1 MSNIAVLKFGGTSVK
16 NVQRLRHVASIVK
29 EAAKTQKVIVVVSA
43 MGDATDR
50 LVHLA
55 NQCAEKPHAPELDV
69 LLSTGEQVTIALLTI
84 LLTELGI
91 TARSLTGPQAG
102 ILTDDNHSDA
112 NIVSIDGRFI
122 ENAFEQFDVLVIA
135 GFQGATASGKITTLG
150 RGGSDTT
157 AVAVAAAVKATL
169 CEIYTDV
176 NGIYDCDPNKNVNA
190 NKFDS
195 IGFDE
200 CLELAQNGAQ
210 VIHPRAVI
218 AARNYDLPVTVRSTF
233 QLDDVG
239 TLIGK
244 LDKTPKVSSTDLYD
258 PKRYFVDTVNL
269 KETVGAIG

>member
-29 EAAKTQKVIVVVSA
+29 EAAKTQKVVVVVSA

-55 NQCAEKPHAPELDV
+55 NQCAQKPSAAELDV

-91 TARSLTGPQAG
+91 TARSLTGAQAG
-102 ILTDDNHSDA
+102 ILTDNNHSDA
-112 NIVSIDGRFI
+112 NIVSIDGRII
-122 ENAFEQFDVLVIA
+122 EDAFEQFDVLVLA
-135 GFQGATASGKITTLG
+135 GFQGATASGKIATLG

-157 AVAVAAAVKATL
+157 AVAVAAAVKATS

-176 NGIYDCDPNKNVNA
+176 NGIYDCDPNKNSSA
-190 NKFDS
+190 CKFDS
-195 IGFDE
+195 ISFDE

-210 VIHPRAVI
+210 VIHPRAVL
-218 AARNYDLPVTVRSTF
+218 AARHYNLPVTVRSTF

-239 TLIGK
+239 TLVGK
-244 LDKTPKVSSTDLYD
+244 ASRAPKVSSTDRFD
-258 PKRYFVDTVNL
+258 QNCRFVDTVNL
-269 KETVGAIG
+269 KETAGAIG

>member
-29 EAAKTQKVIVVVSA
+29 EAARTQKVIVVVSA

-55 NQCAEKPHAPELDV
+55 SQCADKPHAAELDV

-91 TARSLTGPQAG
+91 NARSLTGPQAG

-112 NIVSIDGRFI
+112 NIVSIDGRLI
-122 ENAFEQFDVLVIA
+122 EKSFEQYDVLVVA

-157 AVAVAAAVKATL
+157 AVAVAAAVKATS

-176 NGIYDCDPNKNVNA
+176 NGIYDTDPNKNSDA
-190 NKFDS
+190 RKFDS
-195 IGFDE
+195 ISFED
-200 CLELAQNGAQ
+200 CLRLAENGAQ

-218 AARNYDLPVTVRSTF
+218 VARHYNLPVVVRSTF
-233 QLDDVG
+233 QLDDTG
-239 TLIGK
+239 TVI
-244 LDKTPKVSSTDLYD
+244 DKIASKVSSTSKYEQHCL
-258 PKRYFVDTVNL
+258 FIDTVNV
-269 KETVGAIG
+269 EQTQVAIG

>member
-55 NQCAEKPHAPELDV
+55 NQCAEKPHAAELDV

-84 LLTELGI
+84 LLTEIGI
-91 TARSLTGPQAG
+91 AARSLTGPQAG

-112 NIVSIDGRFI
+112 NIVSIDGRII

-135 GFQGATASGKITTLG
+135 GFQGATASGKISTLG

-157 AVAVAAAVKATL
+157 AVAVAAAVKATS
-169 CEIYTDV
+169 CDIYTDV
-176 NGIYDCDPNKNVNA
+176 NGIYDCDPNKNVDA
-190 NKFDS
+190 CKFDS
-195 IGFDE
+195 ISFDE

-218 AARNYDLPVTVRSTF
+218 AARNYNLPVTVRSTF
-233 QLDDVG
+233 QLDDLG
-239 TLIGK
+239 TLVGK
-244 LDKTPKVSSTDLYD
+244 VVGAPKVSSTD
-258 PKRYFVDTVNL
+258 RFEQNCHFIDTVNL
-269 KETVGAIG
+269 KETAGAIG

>member
-55 NQCAEKPHAPELDV
+55 NQCAEKPHAAELDV

-91 TARSLTGPQAG
+91 TARSLTGHQAG

-112 NIVSIDGRFI
+112 NIVSIDGRII

-157 AVAVAAAVKATL
+157 AVAVAAAVKATS

-176 NGIYDCDPNKNVNA
+176 NGIYDCDPNQNVDA
-190 NKFDS
+190 CKFDS
-195 IGFDE
+195 ISFDE

-218 AARNYDLPVTVRSTF
+218 AARHYNLPVTVRSTF

-239 TLIGK
+239 TLVGK
-244 LDKTPKVSSTDLYD
+244 VVGAPKVSSTDRFDQNCL
-258 PKRYFVDTVNL
+258 FIDTVNL
-269 KETVGAIG
+269 KETAGAIG

>member
-50 LVHLA
+50 LVQLA
-55 NQCAEKPHAPELDV
+55 NQCAEKPHAAELDV

-84 LLTELGI
+84 LLTESGI
-91 TARSLTGPQAG
+91 AARSLTGAQAG
-102 ILTDDNHSDA
+102 ILTDNNHSDA
-112 NIVSIDGRFI
+112 NIVSIDGQLLKDSL
-122 ENAFEQFDVLVIA
+122 EQFDVLVLA
-135 GFQGATASGKITTLG
+135 GFQGATACGKIATLG

-157 AVAVAAAVKATL
+157 AVAVAAAVNATS
-169 CEIYTDV
+169 CDIYTDV
-176 NGIYDCDPNKNVNA
+176 NGIYDSDPNQNISA
-190 NKFDS
+190 SKFDAIS
-195 IGFDE
+195 FDD

-218 AARNYDLPVTVRSTF
+218 AARHYNLPVTVRSTF

-239 TLIGK
+239 TLVGK
-244 LDKTPKVSSTDLYD
+244 VAPKVSSTENFSQNCH
-258 PKRYFVDTVNL
+258 FVDTANL
-269 KETVGAIG
+269 KETHGAIG